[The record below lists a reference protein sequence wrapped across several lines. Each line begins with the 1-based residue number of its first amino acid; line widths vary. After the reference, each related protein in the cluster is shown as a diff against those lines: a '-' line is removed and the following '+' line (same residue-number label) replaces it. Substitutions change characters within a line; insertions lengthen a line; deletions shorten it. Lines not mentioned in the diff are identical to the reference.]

1 METERSLIG
10 RTDDGKEVSRFT
22 LTNKMGLRAS
32 VTDLGATWLG
42 MEVPDR
48 EGEFKDVL
56 LGYDTVAMIYENP
69 GSLGAIIGRNANRI
83 KDAEFE
89 LKGKRYKLCENNG
102 KNNLHSGP
110 DTLNKRMFKTEI
122 RDDSIVFSLHSPKG
136 DQGFPGELDIK
147 VIYSLTDE
155 GCFNIDY
162 VLTAG
167 KEDTIAN
174 FTCHPYFNL
183 AGHDSGYAL
192 KQEVFIDADFITEND
207 SSSVPTGRL
216 IDVKGTAFDFRERK
230 AIDRD
235 IEEDHIQLK
244 YGGGYDHNFCIN
256 KGGTEKPCAGAY
268 DPESGRS
275 MEIYTDCEGI
285 QFYTGNGLSGKE
297 TGKGGARY
305 QRRGG
310 YAFETQFYPNAIN
323 IPTFRQP
330 VLRAFETFESRTV
343 YKFFTV

>member
-1 METERSLIG
+1 MSITKRSIG
-10 RTDDGKEVSRFT
+10 STKGGQEVTFYEMKNKNG
-22 LTNKMGLRAS
+22 LTAT

-48 EGEFKDVL
+48 EGKFKDVL

-122 RDDSIVFSLHSPKG
+122 RDDSIVFSLHSPEG

-183 AGHDSGYAL
+183 AGHDSGDVL
-192 KQEVFIDADFITEND
+192 DQELWIDAPSICEIDENCL
-207 SSSVPTGRL
+207 T
-216 IDVKGTAFDFRERK
+216 
-230 AIDRD
+230 
-235 IEEDHIQLK
+235 
-244 YGGGYDHNFCIN
+244 
-256 KGGTEKPCAGAY
+256 
-268 DPESGRS
+268 
-275 MEIYTDCEGI
+275 
-285 QFYTGNGLSGKE
+285 
-297 TGKGGARY
+297 TGKILPVMNTPAASGSMR
-305 QRRGG
+305 QISVRWM
-310 YAFETQFYPNAIN
+310 
-323 IPTFRQP
+323 IP
-330 VLRAFETFESRTV
+330 A
-343 YKFFTV
+343 